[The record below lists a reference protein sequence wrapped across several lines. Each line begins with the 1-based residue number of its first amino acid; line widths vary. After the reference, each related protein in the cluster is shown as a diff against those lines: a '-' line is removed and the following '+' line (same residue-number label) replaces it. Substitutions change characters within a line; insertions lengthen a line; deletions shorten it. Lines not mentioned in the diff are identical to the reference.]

1 MVTQRTLADLLIEAG
16 FEPEAAL
23 RASELLEQDL
33 SDLARQ
39 SEVNLRFDRVDEQF
53 AAQERVTNAQFDAV
67 NKDIKAIHTRID
79 DLKDSVDRSLQDHKD
94 SVDRSLQDHKDSID
108 RSLQDHKEGVDRS
121 LQDHKE
127 GVDRSLSDHRESIDR
142 RSGILTWAIGI
153 GFTLTAAGFGV
164 VIALLV
170 ELLNR

>member
-33 SDLARQ
+33 TGLAKQ
-39 SEVNLRFDRVDEQF
+39 AEVNLRFDAVDK
-53 AAQERVTNAQFDAV
+53 QFDGV
-67 NKDIKAIHTRID
+67 DRDIKAIHIRID
-79 DLKDSVDRSLQDHKD
+79 DLKDSVDRSLTSHKESVDRSLQDHKD
-94 SVDRSLQDHKDSID
+94 SVDRSLQD
-108 RSLQDHKEGVDRS
+108 LKEGIDRS